1 MLRCAIVYTTLNDNA
16 RRLAESMCAALKPGE
31 CIYKGKPS
39 VEALTADVIFGGN
52 YAELHTP
59 EIDRFLELAKHHLV
73 VPFGYT
79 CLGGGKDLCAIGIFA
94 RNVMDR
100 AALIVQQKN

>member
-1 MLRCAIVYTTLNDNA
+1 MRSAETWRMYLQGQAFSGSIGG
-16 RRLAESMCAALKPGE
+16 RRYFE
-31 CIYKGKPS
+31 
-39 VEALTADVIFGGN
+39 GN
-52 YAELHTP
+52 YAELYTP

-100 AALIVQQKN
+100 AALIVQQKS